1 MSDIQVILVE
11 DDEQTRVNLRAA
23 LRAQDGIEVASE
35 ATNGTTGLVLLE
47 SIDVDVAIAD
57 SSLPD
62 MDLGEFVT
70 QMQSVQAESYV
81 IQSKLLI
88 LLDPADRSTWE
99 TALASGANSY
109 CRKDA
114 PIQQIAEAVKQ
125 TYAGQSY
132 QDSAVDLV
140 TLNNYCI

>member
-11 DDEQTRVNLRAA
+11 DDEQTRVNLRAV

-47 SIDVDVAIAD
+47 SIDVDVAIVD

-62 MDLGEFVT
+62 MDLAEFVT
-70 QMQSVQAESYV
+70 QVQTVQADSCV
-81 IQSKLLI
+81 TPSKLLI
-88 LLDPADRSTWE
+88 LLDPADQATWE
-99 TALASGANSY
+99 KALTVGATSY

-114 PIQQIAEAVKQ
+114 SIQQIAEAVRQ
-125 TYAGQSY
+125 TYTGQSY
-132 QDSAVDLV
+132 RDPAIDLV
-140 TLNNYCI
+140 TLS

>member
-62 MDLGEFVT
+62 MDLAEFVT
-70 QMQSVQAESYV
+70 QMQTVQTDSCV
-81 IQSKLLI
+81 TQSKLLI

-99 TALASGANSY
+99 TALTIGADSY

-114 PIQQIAEAVKQ
+114 PIEQIAEAVKQ
-125 TYAGQSY
+125 TYAGQGY
-132 QDSAVDLV
+132 RDPAIDLV
-140 TLNNYCI
+140 TLT